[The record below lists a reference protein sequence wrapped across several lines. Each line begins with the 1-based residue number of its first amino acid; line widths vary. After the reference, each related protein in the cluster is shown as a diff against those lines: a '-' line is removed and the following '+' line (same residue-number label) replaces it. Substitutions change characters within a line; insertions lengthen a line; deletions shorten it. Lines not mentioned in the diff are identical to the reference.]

1 MLPTGSV
8 SLSIFNLSGTYI
20 DCDGT
25 HTGTSWY
32 CEQYSAAAGTVIAT
46 QDVGHDGVLLGV
58 GDVVEAHAEGSAEGH
73 GQAVGDVAFHG
84 QGRADGMV
92 DARQQLCRS
101 ADDGPALPILLL
113 PRALADVHQR
123 GVGVALAGHDVI
135 SALAKPAAAAVLHR
149 IGKFRPGNAH
159 ALFLLIPE

>member
-58 GDVVEAHAEGSAEGH
+58 GDVVEAHAEGSTEGH
-73 GQAVGDVAFHG
+73 GQAVRNVAFHG
-84 QGRADGMV
+84 QGRADGMD
-92 DARQQLCRS
+92 DAVL
-101 ADDGPALPILLL
+101 
-113 PRALADVHQR
+113 
-123 GVGVALAGHDVI
+123 GVAE
-135 SALAKPAAAAVLHR
+135 
-149 IGKFRPGNAH
+149 AH
-159 ALFLLIPE
+159 AGEGGGVHHGVAGGGVLAVGAWRAR